1 MNGQFF
7 SNSRKYD
14 CHRRNFLFNKREI
27 SALGIRSEDLAIF
40 LNYFEDGFYAFFPSS
55 IGYIF
60 LSNSLESLALNSKSA
75 CCKAQTALPVSSCYF
90 YCLKFQFQFQQN
102 AACSVL

>member
-1 MNGQFF
+1 MNCKFF

-14 CHRRNFLFNKREI
+14 CYRRNFLFNKREI
-27 SALGIRSEDLAIF
+27 SALGIWSEDLAIF

-60 LSNSLESLALNSKSA
+60 LSSSLESLGLNGKSA
-75 CCKAQTALPVSSCYF
+75 VKLIQLCPSLAATA
-90 YCLKFQFQFQQN
+90 CLQFQFLLN
-102 AACSVL
+102 